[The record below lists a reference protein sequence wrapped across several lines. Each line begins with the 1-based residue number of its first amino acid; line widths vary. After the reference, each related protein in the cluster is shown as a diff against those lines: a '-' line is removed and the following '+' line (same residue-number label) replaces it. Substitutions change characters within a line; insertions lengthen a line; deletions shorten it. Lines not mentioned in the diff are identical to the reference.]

1 MASSVPTLL
10 GRYAALF
17 WDFDG
22 VIKESVDVKTQAYVG
37 LFQAFGPAVAARVRE
52 HHERHGGMSR
62 FAKIP
67 LYLEWAQVTPTRAET
82 ARYCELFSA
91 SVLRAVIDSVWV
103 RGAREYLEAN
113 HVRQRFVVVTATPQ
127 NEIQEILRELGI
139 ISWFREVHG
148 APVGKGDAMASCLA
162 RWKCPCEDALLI
174 GDSTSDYEAALAT
187 GVNFLLRRT
196 DMNQSLQR
204 TYPGPQC
211 EDFVDG

>member
-91 SVLRAVIDSVWV
+91 SVLRNTHEQIAGHADVRRGSRLVDPIIVIFDQVVRSFDS
-103 RGAREYLEAN
+103 
-113 HVRQRFVVVTATPQ
+113 
-127 NEIQEILRELGI
+127 
-139 ISWFREVHG
+139 
-148 APVGKGDAMASCLA
+148 
-162 RWKCPCEDALLI
+162 
-174 GDSTSDYEAALAT
+174 AAL
-187 GVNFLLRRT
+187 G
-196 DMNQSLQR
+196 S
-204 TYPGPQC
+204 G
-211 EDFVDG
+211 